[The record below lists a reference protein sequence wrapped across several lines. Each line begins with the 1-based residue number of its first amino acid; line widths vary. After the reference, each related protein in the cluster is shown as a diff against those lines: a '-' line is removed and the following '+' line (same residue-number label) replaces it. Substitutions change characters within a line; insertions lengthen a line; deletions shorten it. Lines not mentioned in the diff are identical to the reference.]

1 MSLSDLSYTACI
13 LIMSDSRLF
22 AAMAKTTLAG
32 KHAPVCITCTLR
44 RQHRQLGGSIY
55 CSAASI
61 CYLLILAKR
70 LLTEA
75 ASTIDF

>member
-13 LIMSDSRLF
+13 VIMSDSRLF

-32 KHAPVCITCTLR
+32 KHAPVCITLR
-44 RQHRQLGGSIY
+44 RQHRQLGGPIY

-70 LLTEA
+70 LQIEA